1 MVDKW
6 AEANPDKRKVVTAR
20 SREKNREAMR
30 KAQREYHQRNP
41 DRHRNNFLKRTFGI
55 TVDEY
60 REMIAKRNGLCD
72 ICKSPEPGGKGN
84 FHLDHDHTTGEIRGI
99 LCAKCNLGIGSL
111 QDSIE
116 ILEAAANYLAKFENV
131 LEVKNNG

>member
-6 AEANPDKRKVVTAR
+6 AEANPDKRKEVTAR
-20 SREKNREAMR
+20 YREKNREAMR

-41 DRHRNNFLKRTFGI
+41 DRHRNNF
-55 TVDEY
+55 
-60 REMIAKRNGLCD
+60 AKRNGLCD

>member
-6 AEANPDKRKVVTAR
+6 AEANPDKRKEVTAR
-20 SREKNREAMR
+20 YREKNREAMR